1 MTKDRETRMIVNKY
15 ADSVYVATRGRTN
28 KKSYTLIEEVPGVEH
43 VTTSGGY
50 SVGVRFSA
58 AYDPE
63 EVAAQMVIILA
74 REGGI
79 DPADVALEG
88 DIAKKTRQEM
98 LTILYMEN
106 REQIV
111 LETVQ
116 MREAEDRL
124 RCLTERGSW
133 LQKKI
138 EEEAEE
144 LNEA

>member
-1 MTKDRETRMIVNKY
+1 MTKDRETRMVIEAY
-15 ADSVYVATRGRTN
+15 SDSVYVSGRN
-28 KKSYTLIEEVPGVEH
+28 KISKESYALIEEVPGVVH

-63 EVAAQMVIILA
+63 EVAARMVIILA

-98 LTILYMEN
+98 LTILYVEN

-124 RCLTERGSW
+124 RCLIERSNR

>member
-1 MTKDRETRMIVNKY
+1 MAVNKY
-15 ADSVYVATRGRTN
+15 ADAVYVASRTRVS
-28 KKSYTLIEEVPGVEH
+28 KESYALIEGIPGVMH

-63 EVAAQMVIILA
+63 EVAARMVIIQA
-74 REGGI
+74 EEEGV
-79 DPADVALEG
+79 DPADVALQG
-88 DIAKKTRQEM
+88 NIAEETRQEV

-124 RCLTERGSW
+124 RCLTERSNRLW
-133 LQKKI
+133 KEI
-138 EEEAEE
+138 EE
-144 LNEA
+144 LRLLP

>member
-1 MTKDRETRMIVNKY
+1 MTKDRENRMVINAY
-15 ADSVYVATRGRTN
+15 SDSVYISGRN
-28 KKSYTLIEEVPGVEH
+28 KMSKESYALIEEVPGVVH
-43 VTTSGGY
+43 VTTCGGY

-63 EVAAQMVIILA
+63 EVAARMVIIRA
-74 REGGI
+74 EQAGV
-79 DPADVALEG
+79 DPADVALQG
-88 DIAKKTRQEM
+88 DIAKKTRQEV

-124 RCLTERGSW
+124 RCLTERSNW
-133 LQKKI
+133 LRKKI

>member
-1 MTKDRETRMIVNKY
+1 MTKTRETRMVIEAY
-15 ADSVYVATRGRTN
+15 SDSVYVSGRN
-28 KKSYTLIEEVPGVEH
+28 KISKEGYALIEEVPGVVH

-63 EVAAQMVIILA
+63 EVAARMAIILA

-124 RCLTERGSW
+124 RCLTERSNW
-133 LQKKI
+133 LRKKI

>member
-63 EVAAQMVIILA
+63 EVAAQMVIVLA

-79 DPADVALEG
+79 DPADVALQG
-88 DIAKKTRQEM
+88 DIAEETMIEILRM
-98 LTILYMEN
+98 LHK
-106 REQIV
+106 
-111 LETVQ
+111 
-116 MREAEDRL
+116 EAELEGCKAAARL
-124 RCLTERGSW
+124 RQAQEDARQWTERSNW
-133 LQKKI
+133 LWEKI
-138 EEEAEE
+138 KIRQQEA
-144 LNEA
+144 

>member
-1 MTKDRETRMIVNKY
+1 MSKESY
-15 ADSVYVATRGRTN
+15 A
-28 KKSYTLIEEVPGVEH
+28 LIEEVPGVVH

-50 SVGVRFSA
+50 SVGARFSA

-63 EVAAQMVIILA
+63 EVAAQIVIVLA

-79 DPADVALEG
+79 DPADVALQG
-88 DIAKKTRQEM
+88 DIAKETRQEM

-106 REQIV
+106 REQMV

-124 RCLTERGSW
+124 RRLTERSNW

-138 EEEAEE
+138 EEEAGE

>member
-43 VTTSGGY
+43 VTTSSGY
-50 SVGVRFSA
+50 SVGARFSP

-79 DPADVALEG
+79 DPADVALQG
-88 DIAKKTRQEM
+88 DIAKETRQEM

-124 RCLTERGSW
+124 HNLTERSNR